1 MRSRLLERWFG
12 HAGGGGGA
20 PARRLA
26 NSRVTGGPD
35 RKRPDAGVRV
45 AGARS
50 QRLCL
55 GIGDG
60 SVHRQ

>member
-12 HAGGGGGA
+12 HAGGGGLA
-20 PARRLA
+20 PARRLVD
-26 NSRVTGGPD
+26 SRVTGGPD
-35 RKRPDAGVRV
+35 KKRPTQGVHV
-45 AGARS
+45 VGARS
-50 QRLCL
+50 QRICL